1 METKRSKRPVKNVKT
16 MKQEHLKELGKR
28 IKTVREELRM
38 KQKEFAAELGISAS
52 LVSQMES
59 GQKNPV
65 YNFLY
70 KLMNHYH
77 VSLDW
82 LFSGKGDMF
91 YRRKLEEEGDEDKYI
106 DEIVS
111 MDDLV
116 WYLEHSNIF
125 NLNVMGYAARF
136 FFENEEH
143 IKKELERKRQKKQQ
157 KS

>member
-1 METKRSKRPVKNVKT
+1 LGNKRSRIAIKNVKT

-28 IKTVREELRM
+28 IKTIREELRM
-38 KQKEFAAELGISAS
+38 RQKEFAAELGISGS
-52 LVSQMES
+52 LISQIES

-65 YNFLY
+65 YELLY
-70 KLMNHYH
+70 KLMSKYR

-82 LFSGKGDMF
+82 LFSGKGEMF
-91 YRRKLEEEGDEDKYI
+91 LKRKPEVEAVEDKYI

-111 MDDLV
+111 IDDLV
-116 WYLEHSNIF
+116 WYLENSNLF

-143 IKKELERKRQKKQQ
+143 IKKELERKRKKR
-157 KS
+157 KGK